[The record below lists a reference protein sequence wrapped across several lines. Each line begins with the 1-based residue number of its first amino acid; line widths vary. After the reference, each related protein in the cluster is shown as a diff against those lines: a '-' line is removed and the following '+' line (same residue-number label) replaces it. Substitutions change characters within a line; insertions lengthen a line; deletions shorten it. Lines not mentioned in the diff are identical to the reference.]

1 MNLVDGREAMLPH
14 LIQVSLEAREA
25 NTMYR
30 RTNDACMHFQVSI
43 ELDAKGT
50 CYGCSMANLSNI
62 WNRPADF
69 PAINPYFS
77 GQKNTYVYVG
87 SSSGT
92 RRFLPRFPF
101 DSIVKL
107 DLSNGSAKSWSTGD
121 RMFVGEPIF
130 VPKGTEEDD
139 GYVLVVE
146 VRMLFSQY
154 LCLPINRYG
163 SWALLISWLIS
174 AFIST
179 PVCCRKANVLP
190 RHTGC

>member
-1 MNLVDGREAMLPH
+1 
-14 LIQVSLEAREA
+14 
-25 NTMYR
+25 
-30 RTNDACMHFQVSI
+30 MHFQVSI
-43 ELDAKGT
+43 ELDANGT

-146 VRMLFSQY
+146 VRMLFSQD
-154 LCLPINRYG
+154 LCLPIN
-163 SWALLISWLIS
+163 
-174 AFIST
+174 
-179 PVCCRKANVLP
+179 
-190 RHTGC
+190 